1 MIQRK
6 QTVFLF
12 LAFVAMV
19 LNFIFPI
26 AKFIGGGDYQ
36 IEFYLYKLVSLVPD
50 VTVPVDNS
58 FFIAGTAFAG
68 VVALGSLIS
77 IFFYNNRILQAKV
90 VRMLVIFTLAQIAVL
105 FFYSIPAI
113 EKISGNQ
120 VEYNY
125 VGIAMP
131 LVAFLMLVLAVR
143 GIMDDEKL
151 VRSADRLR

>member
-1 MIQRK
+1 
-6 QTVFLF
+6 
-12 LAFVAMV
+12 
-19 LNFIFPI
+19 
-26 AKFIGGGDYQ
+26 
-36 IEFYLYKLVSLVPD
+36 
-50 VTVPVDNS
+50 VDNS

-105 FFYSIPAI
+105 FFYSIPAL

-143 GIMDDEKL
+143 GIMNDEKL